1 MTDEISKI
9 KGGRV
14 VQYEN
19 LPEGPKKRVDAFYQ
33 IIEIRSRKKIKEE
46 MEKTGVDFSHY
57 QHKKSVN
64 AHNERTIKDRSR
76 RWWNLTEN
84 DAIPRSCPLEGH
96 LSKQLAEDARE
107 RTSGLTGVKV
117 RAAIKSYSEKE
128 VSDMVDE
135 YVEEVIDAPYVKSLM
150 AMMETYLAE
159 GEAYNTGQAGDKPY
173 RERRKDLAYAL
184 KVLSSQVDEVIKRNE
199 CFPPLALEQIEDV
212 REMAMRK
219 GGAQD
224 RHIRTIDY
232 ISDIIQENLCPYDEE
247 NKSVK
252 GVMDAIKNVKEA
264 LESEPDMEMKSVPEV
279 KKSWWDTLKT
289 AGAVTTTNPG
299 TKDMFNNEAINP
311 PRKKKKKEED
321 IYPIVPE
328 EMDFFR
334 D

>member
-33 IIEIRSRKKIKEE
+33 IIEMRSPKKIKEE

-57 QHKKSVN
+57 QHKKSIN

-135 YVEEVIDAPYVKSLM
+135 YVEEVIDAPYVRSLM
-150 AMMETYLAE
+150 AMMETYLA
-159 GEAYNTGQAGDKPY
+159 NF
-173 RERRKDLAYAL
+173 L
-184 KVLSSQVDEVIKRNE
+184 
-199 CFPPLALEQIEDV
+199 
-212 REMAMRK
+212 
-219 GGAQD
+219 
-224 RHIRTIDY
+224 
-232 ISDIIQENLCPYDEE
+232 
-247 NKSVK
+247 
-252 GVMDAIKNVKEA
+252 
-264 LESEPDMEMKSVPEV
+264 
-279 KKSWWDTLKT
+279 
-289 AGAVTTTNPG
+289 
-299 TKDMFNNEAINP
+299 
-311 PRKKKKKEED
+311 
-321 IYPIVPE
+321 
-328 EMDFFR
+328 
-334 D
+334 